1 MYLVTGGAGFIGS
14 HLVEALV
21 ARGAQV
27 RILDNFS
34 SGRWENL
41 NSVRAAVKVIE
52 GDVADLSTARRASA
66 GVDYILHHAAVTS
79 VEAALQNPIE
89 MRRTNID
96 GTLSMLL
103 AARAARVKRFVFASS
118 ASVYGHAS
126 DLPTDENSPLCA
138 LSLYAASKVAG
149 EAFAKSFSSSFSLPI
164 VILRYFN
171 VYGPRQDPASPYASV
186 IIKFIDRL
194 EHGQAPVILG
204 DGTQTR
210 DFIYVK
216 DVVQADLLACSCSAA
231 IGQVFNIASGQQ
243 TSILELAEML
253 NVLTGLQ
260 LEPQFAPRRPGEVYR
275 SQANISRSKQILNW
289 QPETDMETALGTL
302 VYKSVPVLT

>member
-14 HLVEALV
+14 HIVEALV
-21 ARGAQV
+21 ARDAQV
-27 RILDNFS
+27 RVLDNFS

-41 NSVRAAVKVIE
+41 NAVRAAVKVIE

-66 GVDYILHHAAVTS
+66 DVDYILHHAAVTS
-79 VEAALQNPIE
+79 LEAALQNPIE
-89 MRRTNID
+89 TRRTNID
-96 GTLSMLL
+96 GTLNMLL
-103 AARAARVKRFVFASS
+103 AARAAKVKRFVFASS
-118 ASVYGHAS
+118 ASVYGHAD
-126 DLPTDENSPLCA
+126 DLPIGENSPFCA
-138 LSLYAASKVAG
+138 LSLYAASKIAG
-149 EAFAKSFSSSFSLPI
+149 EAYVNAFANSFGLPT

-171 VYGPRQDPASPYASV
+171 VYGSRQDPVSPYASV

-216 DVVQADLLACSCSAA
+216 DVVKADLLACSCPAA
-231 IGQVFNIASGQQ
+231 IGQVFNVASGQQ

-253 NVLTGLQ
+253 NALTGLQ
-260 LEPQFAPRRPGEVYR
+260 LESQFAPRRPGEVYR

-289 QPETDMETALGTL
+289 QPETDMGTALGTL
-302 VYKSVPVLT
+302 VYKFAPVLT